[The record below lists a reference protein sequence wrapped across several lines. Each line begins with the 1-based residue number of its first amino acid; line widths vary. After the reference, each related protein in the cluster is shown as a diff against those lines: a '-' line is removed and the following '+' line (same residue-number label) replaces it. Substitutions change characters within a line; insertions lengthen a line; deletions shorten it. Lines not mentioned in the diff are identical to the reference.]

1 MQLSEALTQIDGM
14 VDLVSA
20 LILENQPEATEQAIR
35 QLRDGMAA
43 FVGLSQ
49 RFGAEQRSPENVAHM
64 EQISERLAV
73 MRNHIVKMG
82 AMTQQQLQ
90 ALMPQQS
97 GGGHTYG
104 GAASSQPS
112 GAAAAVSK
120 LYHISG

>member
-49 RFGAEQRSPENVAHM
+49 RFGPDQRTPENVAHM
-64 EQISERLAV
+64 QRISERLAL
-73 MRNHIVKMG
+73 MREHIVKMG
-82 AMTQQQLQ
+82 ALTQQQLQ

-104 GAASSQPS
+104 ASSQPS